1 MEACQRRYTR
11 NLSSQVQTSPR
22 EPLSKEQIRK
32 ALIERRTIIGPKGE
46 KFEIPKHMS
55 LEDMVSYFKSEYG
68 LTHAEVT
75 QVLAAAEMLTLRP
88 DYRGRLNRVVIDGA
102 ENPLRIEIPGSRPTS
117 VKKSQT
123 IQEIARTIIPQNE
136 IAHKIVTPKIETTRT
151 ISSMPSVEEQPTL
164 EISVKNPSRDLF
176 FPNVRN
182 NDKVIPFEQSR
193 RQAVAPR
200 NNLYTVRNPELE
212 RRNEIYVNGI
222 VADRMRQGRAE
233 ERRLNTQR
241 TEQSKNLEKQ
251 MRAHYQEQVR
261 EANRKRKNR
270 AAVVCL
276 VAFFF
281 VTGLVVD
288 IVEAVQGNRNIDSG
302 VEPIGIHEN
311 AGDLFEVTPQI
322 ISNFTGDI
330 NLIPTSQRTNDQVVI
345 TLGEYSSKESY
356 IDIAS
361 QGLNENSN
369 LANVLDKFS
378 QNSANPVVI
387 GEIASYQEFEEILQN
402 GDEALYTSGPAY
414 FEEFSR
420 QMLHGML
427 KDKYGAERVKAT
439 YQKTGENNQNYEF
452 YIRYFKSGSSTE
464 RTPEG
469 RVTMSRNAEG
479 RLQTNEYHTLPY
491 EVYEILAMIGEF
503 SDFTKNEN
511 GLPFDIE
518 GYAAKFT
525 NGDIQK
531 AREELKERMT
541 YGLEA
546 MQTLLKERVRSDKI
560 EYYRYER

>member
-136 IAHKIVTPKIETTRT
+136 IAHKIVTPKIEKTRT

-330 NLIPTSQRTNDQVVI
+330 NLIPTSQRTNDQVVT

>member
-330 NLIPTSQRTNDQVVI
+330 NLIPTSQRTNDQVVT

>member
-193 RQAVAPR
+193 RQAIAPR
-200 NNLYTVRNPELE
+200 NNSYTVRNPELE

-222 VADRMRQGRAE
+222 VADRMRDGRAQ

-270 AAVVCL
+270 AAVVCV
-276 VAFFF
+276 VAFLC
-281 VTGLVVD
+281 VTGLVID

-330 NLIPTSQRTNDQVVI
+330 NLIPTSQRTNDQVVT

>member
-11 NLSSQVQTSPR
+11 NLSSQVQISPR
-22 EPLSKEQIRK
+22 EPLTKEQIRK

-88 DYRGRLNRVVIDGA
+88 DYRGKLNRVVIDGA
-102 ENPLRIEIPGSRPTS
+102 ENPLRIEIPGQRPTS
-117 VKKSQT
+117 VKKSQ
-123 IQEIARTIIPQNE
+123 IVQEVVKTIIPQNE
-136 IAHKIVTPKIETTRT
+136 VTNKIDTPKIETTR
-151 ISSMPSVEEQPTL
+151 ISSSIPRIEERPTL
-164 EISVKNPSRDLF
+164 EIFVKNPSRDLV

-182 NDKVIPFEQSR
+182 NDKVIPFDASR
-193 RQAVAPR
+193 RQAIASR
-200 NNLYTVRNPELE
+200 NNSYTVRNSELE
-212 RRNEIYVNGI
+212 RKNEIYVNGI
-222 VADRMRQGRAE
+222 VADRMRDGRAQ

-270 AAVVCL
+270 AAVVCV
-276 VAFFF
+276 VAFLC
-281 VTGLVVD
+281 VTGLVID
-288 IVEAVQGNRNIDSG
+288 IVEAVHGTRNVGNS

-311 AGDLFEVTPQI
+311 VGDLFEVTPQTI
-322 ISNFTGDI
+322 ANFTGDI
-330 NLIPTSQRTNDQVVI
+330 NLIPTSQRTNEQVAT
-345 TLGEYSSKESY
+345 TLGEYQNKESY

-361 QGLNENSN
+361 QGLNANSN
-369 LANVLDKFS
+369 LANVLNKYS
-378 QNSANPVVI
+378 QNSTNPIVV
-387 GEIASYQEFEEILQN
+387 GEITSYQEFEQILQN

-427 KDKYGAERVKAT
+427 KDKYGAEKVKAT

-452 YIRYFKSGSSTE
+452 YIRYFKNGSSTE

-469 RVTMSRNAEG
+469 RVTMSRNEEG

-531 AREELKERMT
+531 ARQELKERMT
-541 YGLEA
+541 YGIEA
-546 MQTLLKERVRSDKI
+546 MQTLLKDRVRADKV

>member
-182 NDKVIPFEQSR
+182 NDKVISFEQSR

-330 NLIPTSQRTNDQVVI
+330 NLIPTSQRTNDQVVT

-369 LANVLDKFS
+369 LANVLDKYS
-378 QNSANPVVI
+378 QNSPNPVVI

>member
-200 NNLYTVRNPELE
+200 NDLYTVRNPELE

-270 AAVVCL
+270 AAVVCV
-276 VAFFF
+276 VAFLC
-281 VTGLVVD
+281 VTGLVID

-330 NLIPTSQRTNDQVVI
+330 NLIPTSQRTNDQVVT

-369 LANVLDKFS
+369 LANVLDKYS
-378 QNSANPVVI
+378 QNLANPVVI

-479 RLQTNEYHTLPY
+479 RLQTNEYHTLPS
-491 EVYEILAMIGEF
+491 EVYEILAMNGEF

>member
-193 RQAVAPR
+193 RQAIAPR
-200 NNLYTVRNPELE
+200 NNSYTVRNPELE

-270 AAVVCL
+270 AAVVCV
-276 VAFFF
+276 VAFLC
-281 VTGLVVD
+281 VTGLVID

-330 NLIPTSQRTNDQVVI
+330 NLIPTSQRTNDQVVT

>member
-102 ENPLRIEIPGSRPTS
+102 ENPLRIEIPGPRPTS

-546 MQTLLKERVRSDKI
+546 MQTLLKERVRSYKI
-560 EYYRYER
+560 EYDRYEI

>member
-88 DYRGRLNRVVIDGA
+88 DYRGRLNRVVIDGT

-193 RQAVAPR
+193 RQAIAPR
-200 NNLYTVRNPELE
+200 NNSYTVRNPELE

-222 VADRMRQGRAE
+222 VADRMRDGRAQ

-270 AAVVCL
+270 AAVVCV
-276 VAFFF
+276 VAFLC
-281 VTGLVVD
+281 VTGLVID

-330 NLIPTSQRTNDQVVI
+330 NLIPTSQRTNDQVVT

>member
-88 DYRGRLNRVVIDGA
+88 DYRGRLNRVVIDGT
-102 ENPLRIEIPGSRPTS
+102 ENPLRIEIPGPRPTS

-330 NLIPTSQRTNDQVVI
+330 NLIPTSQRTNDQVVT

-369 LANVLDKFS
+369 LANVLDKYS
-378 QNSANPVVI
+378 QNLANPVVI

>member
-123 IQEIARTIIPQNE
+123 IQEIARTIISQNE

-330 NLIPTSQRTNDQVVI
+330 NLIPTSQRTNDQVVT

-369 LANVLDKFS
+369 LANVLDKYS
-378 QNSANPVVI
+378 QDSTNPVVI

-511 GLPFDIE
+511 GLPFDIQ
-518 GYAAKFT
+518 GYADKFT

-541 YGLEA
+541 YGLDA
-546 MQTLLKERVRSDKI
+546 MKTLLKDRVRTDKVD
-560 EYYRYER
+560 YYRYDR

>member
-193 RQAVAPR
+193 RQAIAPR
-200 NNLYTVRNPELE
+200 NNSYTVRNPELE

-222 VADRMRQGRAE
+222 VADRMRDGRAQ

-261 EANRKRKNR
+261 EANRKRKT
-270 AAVVCL
+270 
-276 VAFFF
+276 F
-281 VTGLVVD
+281 
-288 IVEAVQGNRNIDSG
+288 
-302 VEPIGIHEN
+302 
-311 AGDLFEVTPQI
+311 
-322 ISNFTGDI
+322 
-330 NLIPTSQRTNDQVVI
+330 
-345 TLGEYSSKESY
+345 
-356 IDIAS
+356 
-361 QGLNENSN
+361 
-369 LANVLDKFS
+369 
-378 QNSANPVVI
+378 
-387 GEIASYQEFEEILQN
+387 
-402 GDEALYTSGPAY
+402 
-414 FEEFSR
+414 
-420 QMLHGML
+420 
-427 KDKYGAERVKAT
+427 
-439 YQKTGENNQNYEF
+439 
-452 YIRYFKSGSSTE
+452 
-464 RTPEG
+464 
-469 RVTMSRNAEG
+469 
-479 RLQTNEYHTLPY
+479 
-491 EVYEILAMIGEF
+491 
-503 SDFTKNEN
+503 
-511 GLPFDIE
+511 
-518 GYAAKFT
+518 
-525 NGDIQK
+525 
-531 AREELKERMT
+531 
-541 YGLEA
+541 
-546 MQTLLKERVRSDKI
+546 
-560 EYYRYER
+560 

>member
-102 ENPLRIEIPGSRPTS
+102 ENPLRIEIPGPRPTS

-330 NLIPTSQRTNDQVVI
+330 NLIPTSQRTNDQVVT

-491 EVYEILAMIGEF
+491 EVYDILAMIGEF